1 MKYANME
8 TNLVKVFKLKNR
20 RIRKFI
26 LIIIIIILYFRLIL
40 NLFFKKPKQQNIL
53 KKINLKKDN
62 IGVDKRKRYCTISQ
76 DTLIYEAKM
85 PHLNEI
91 IKKRK
96 FKINLPLPKEIKC
109 NSHLNLFELSAFL
122 SLLTKDTIFFETGSG
137 CSSIIAKYYAKKTYA
152 VEGCKKFYEIGIKNG
167 LKDILLFNDLKPDN
181 PIWSYPGKKSNI
193 TDWKKYFQSYK
204 KEYNADIILID
215 GRFKVAT
222 AMDIFDKIRDDT
234 IILLHEYYN
243 RPSYFIL
250 EKYYNYVYH
259 WESLY
264 AFVKKKNIKSIPLE
278 VQKKYWNLFL

>member
-1 MKYANME
+1 MKME
-8 TNLVKVFKLKNR
+8 NNKKKFLFIFLIIVLYFTFILNVFLKKKNTQNIKKEIDLKNEK
-20 RIRKFI
+20 IRDDKKYYRFLQYS
-26 LIIIIIILYFRLIL
+26 LIIE
-40 NLFFKKPKQQNIL
+40 
-53 KKINLKKDN
+53 
-62 IGVDKRKRYCTISQ
+62 S
-76 DTLIYEAKM
+76 KM
-85 PHLNEI
+85 PHLKEI
-91 IKKRK
+91 IKKRV
-96 FKINLPLPKEIKC
+96 FKIRLPLPKKIKC
-109 NSHLNLFELSAFL
+109 KPHLGYKELTAFL

-137 CSSIIAKYYAKKTYA
+137 CSSVIAKYYAKKTYA
-152 VEGCKKFYEIGIKNG
+152 VEGCKKYYEIGINNG

-181 PIWSYPGKKSNI
+181 PTWSYPGKKSNI

-234 IILLHEYYN
+234 IILIHEYFT

-278 VQKKYWNLFL
+278 IQKKYWNQFL